1 MASLL
6 GSEKASEKRFK
17 ITGMFS
23 GGVGSSGEWN
33 PKSGSRYGEDW
44 EAKER
49 YLANAPQPTMTQ
61 RLAAAKDKA
70 NLGAE
75 KPNVTVE
82 IPKKQSVLDKVKAQV
97 KDQAAAK
104 AKSTTKS
111 ILNSRAASETDRL
124 DNLFTGGISHPA
136 QLIPAARLAGGIAGL
151 VKQVIKKKKE

>member
-17 ITGMFS
+17 VTGKFS
-23 GGVGSSGEWN
+23 GGVDLSGEWN
-33 PKSGSRYGEDW
+33 PDTEGRFGKDW
-44 EAKER
+44 EAEAR
-49 YLANAPQPTMTQ
+49 YKANAPQPTMTQ

-75 KPNVTVE
+75 APNVTVS
-82 IPKKQSVLDKVKAQV
+82 IPKKQSVLDKVKTQV

-111 ILNSRAASETDRL
+111 VLNSRAASETARL